1 MYKREKRT
9 GKEIIAFDGYW
20 ELQANIMDKPLR
32 AQYADGHRPYVAPV
46 SIPCFISMLQERW
59 LLFWLGCGTFDMNE
73 RSKVPV
79 LVSCRHFISLD
90 KKRCSIWQ
98 FINLTRLRC
107 IHDYRPDV
115 RQTHQNARLER
126 PCDKLASRLGV
137 GKGSCNALSSFRVAS
152 GAGVFT

>member
-1 MYKREKRT
+1 MYKREKTT
-9 GKEIIAFDGYW
+9 GKAIITFDGYW
-20 ELQANIMDKPLR
+20 ELQAVKQDKSLR
-32 AQYADGHRPYVAPV
+32 AQYANGHKPYVTPV

-59 LLFWLGCGTFDMNE
+59 LWLWLACGTFDMNE

-98 FINLTRLRC
+98 FINRTRLRS
-107 IHDYRPDV
+107 IHEYRPDV

-137 GKGSCNALSSFRVAS
+137 GKGSCNTLSSFRVAL

>member
-1 MYKREKRT
+1 MYKREKTT

-20 ELQANIMDKPLR
+20 ELQADIKDKPLR
-32 AQYADGHRPYVAPV
+32 AQYANRPNVTPV
-46 SIPCFISMLQERW
+46 SIQCFLSMLQERW
-59 LLFWLGCGTFDMNE
+59 LWLWLACRIFDMNE

-98 FINLTRLRC
+98 LINRTRLRC
-107 IHDYRPDV
+107 VHEYRRDV

-137 GKGSCNALSSFRVAS
+137 RKGSCNALSSFRVKEKE
-152 GAGVFT
+152 